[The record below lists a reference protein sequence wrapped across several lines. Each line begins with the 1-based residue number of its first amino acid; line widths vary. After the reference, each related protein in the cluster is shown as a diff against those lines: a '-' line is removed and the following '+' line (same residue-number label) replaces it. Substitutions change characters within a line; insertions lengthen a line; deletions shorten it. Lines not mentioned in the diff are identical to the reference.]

1 MVDNI
6 QDKLYQEVG
15 RNIKKFRNER
25 KMNQLSLAS
34 QINLSRTSL
43 VNIEHGRQHPSLYL
57 LFQIAY
63 SLGVSLHDLIPNSL
77 DLGRNTYKSIPSE
90 KTKEE
95 KVLFDFIK
103 AKIYPDV

>member
-15 RNIKKFRNER
+15 QNIKKFRSER

-34 QINLSRTSL
+34 KINLSRTSL

-57 LFQIAY
+57 LFRIAH

-77 DLGRNTYKSIPSE
+77 SSGINTFISTSSE
-90 KTKEE
+90 MTQEE
-95 KVLFDFIK
+95 QVL
-103 AKIYPDV
+103 P